1 MERKEEIKAIIEH
14 PEYMMTAERQSLQ
27 KRIENKNLDSE
38 EVKSV
43 VTITAKD
50 KGKSL
55 VSDLLNTK
63 WFDLVCDIV
72 DTGDKLKNNLDDA
85 KKVKLLGEYL
95 QKTDNHEK
103 A

>member
-1 MERKEEIKAIIEH
+1 MERKEKIKAIIEH

-27 KRIENKNLDSE
+27 KRIENKKLDSE

-43 VTITAKD
+43 VTTTAKD

-63 WFDLVCDIV
+63 
-72 DTGDKLKNNLDDA
+72 
-85 KKVKLLGEYL
+85 
-95 QKTDNHEK
+95 
-103 A
+103 